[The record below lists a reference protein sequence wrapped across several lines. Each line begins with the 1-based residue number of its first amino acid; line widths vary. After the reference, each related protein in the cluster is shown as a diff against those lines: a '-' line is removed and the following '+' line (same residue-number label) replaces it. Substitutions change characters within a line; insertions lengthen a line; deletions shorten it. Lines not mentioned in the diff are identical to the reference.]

1 MILSEQRLSK
11 VRGSGL
17 AIAGYAA
24 LAMILTGAFAA
35 AQEAAVKQAKGT
47 SPQLSEKIR
56 KQILEKLLQ
65 GTHDADAD
73 VANDIL
79 AAGLGPVADAE
90 MATQALMPILGKPAL
105 TKEEMLE
112 KLHFCCCLLA
122 HGIAREKVV
131 ASVMEAA
138 TTSEH
143 AAIRFRAIN
152 VLLFAGAGNTSA
164 DVVRMLIATAENPES
179 APRAATSNNRP
190 RRSSKSNPWAADQPV
205 MKLLIARAAGYKTD
219 SEAKRAESI
228 ISAFL
233 IATRSADEAR
243 VEAELVILVDR
254 YNLLVRQDRWSEAK
268 LVAER
273 AQELAPG
280 PTATIMYEKA
290 RIGCQVMRNAER
302 KQHPDEDRA
311 TEIDPLL
318 VPVSLDSEML
328 APAALS
334 AIALIV
340 PQSDEVAVPL
350 MEALNHKDPRVRR
363 AASQALA
370 NAVHGATDGSSSEK

>member
-11 VRGSGL
+11 MWRSGL
-17 AIAGYAA
+17 AVAGFAA
-24 LAMILTGAFAA
+24 LAIVLAGPLAA
-35 AQEAAVKQAKGT
+35 AQEAAVKQVKGM

-56 KQILEKLLQ
+56 KQILEKLVQ
-65 GTHDADAD
+65 GTHHADAD

-79 AAGLGPVADAE
+79 AVSGPVADAE
-90 MATQALMPILGKPAL
+90 MATQALVPILDKPAL

-112 KLHFCCCLLA
+112 KLHFSCCLLA

-131 ASVMEAA
+131 ASVVEAA

-143 AAIRFRAIN
+143 AAVRFRAIN

-179 APRAATSNNRP
+179 APRAATSNNQP
-190 RRSSKSNPWAADQPV
+190 RRSSKSNRWAVDQPV

-219 SEAKRAESI
+219 SEAKRAERI

-233 IATRSADEAR
+233 IATQSADEAR
-243 VEAELVILVDR
+243 AEAEFAALVDR
-254 YNLLVRQDRWSEAK
+254 YNRLVRQDRWSEAK

-280 PTATIMYEKA
+280 PTTTIMYEKA
-290 RIGCQVMRNAER
+290 RIGRQVMRNAEL
-302 KQHPDEDRA
+302 KQHRDEDTA
-311 TEIDPLL
+311 AEIDPLL
-318 VPVSLDSEML
+318 VPVSLDSELL

-334 AIALIV
+334 AIALTV
-340 PQSDEVAVPL
+340 PQTDEVAVAL
-350 MEALNHKDPRVRR
+350 MEGLNHKDPRVRR

-370 NAVHGATDGSSSEK
+370 SAVHGATEGSSSEK

>member
-11 VRGSGL
+11 MWRSGL
-17 AIAGYAA
+17 AVAGFAA
-24 LAMILTGAFAA
+24 LAIVLAGPLAA
-35 AQEAAVKQAKGT
+35 AQEAAVKQVKGM

-56 KQILEKLLQ
+56 KQILEKLVQ
-65 GTHDADAD
+65 GTHHADAD

-79 AAGLGPVADAE
+79 AVSGPVADAE
-90 MATQALMPILGKPAL
+90 MATQALVPILDKPAL

-112 KLHFCCCLLA
+112 KLHFSCCLLA

-143 AAIRFRAIN
+143 AAVRFRAIN

-179 APRAATSNNRP
+179 APRAATSNNQP
-190 RRSSKSNPWAADQPV
+190 RRSSKSNRWAVDQPV

-219 SEAKRAESI
+219 SEAKRAERI

-233 IATRSADEAR
+233 IATQSADEAR
-243 VEAELVILVDR
+243 AEAEFAALVDR
-254 YNLLVRQDRWSEAK
+254 YNRLVRQDRWSEAK

-280 PTATIMYEKA
+280 PTTTIMYEKA
-290 RIGCQVMRNAER
+290 RIGRQVMRNAEL
-302 KQHPDEDRA
+302 KQHRDEDTA

-318 VPVSLDSEML
+318 VPVSLDSELL

-340 PQSDEVAVPL
+340 PQTDEVAVAL
-350 MEALNHKDPRVRR
+350 MEALNHKHPRIRR

-370 NAVHGATDGSSSEK
+370 NAVHGATEGSSSEK